1 MKIALIGDSLT
12 EGRPGVSFFN
22 ILKEKFPNITFDN
35 LGKPGESVKSL
46 YTRLLK
52 IKLDI
57 DYDISFLW
65 IGVNDVYSKLLSVQA
80 QPVAKDPNEFKDY
93 YEKILDL
100 VLVSSKKVVAV
111 TPALVGENTNNAPNH
126 EIKELNVLIQSITR
140 NQANVSFLDIQ
151 SVFFSDLAKVNSSDY
166 ISTKVMRVMVDVFF
180 YKKPSRIDR
189 LSKER
194 GLHLTLDG
202 IHLNSTGAQIVA
214 EIYASEIKRLTYE
227 NQDAIQ

>member
-22 ILKEKFPNITFDN
+22 ILTDMFPNITFVN

-52 IKLDI
+52 TKLET
-57 DYDISFLW
+57 DYDLAFLW

-80 QPVAKDPNEFKDY
+80 QPVAKDHDEFKDY
-93 YEKILDL
+93 YEKI
-100 VLVSSKKVVAV
+100 VEIIIGSSKKVVAV
-111 TPALVGENTNNAPNH
+111 TPALVGEITDNTPNN
-126 EIKELNVLIQSITR
+126 EIKELSVLIQSITSKHE
-140 NQANVSFLDIQ
+140 NVSFIDMQ
-151 SVFFSDLAKVNSSDY
+151 SVFLDYLSKVNSSDY
-166 ISTKVMRVMVDVFF
+166 TSIKVMTVMKDVLL
-180 YKKPSRIDR
+180 YKKPSRIDK

-202 IHLNSTGAQIVA
+202 IHLNSIGAQIVA
-214 EIYASEIKRLTYE
+214 DTYASEINRSLFK
-227 NQDAIQ
+227 NQETLL

>member
-52 IKLDI
+52 TKLDI

-80 QPVAKDPNEFKDY
+80 QPVAKDHNEFKDY

-111 TPALVGENTNNAPNH
+111 TPALVGENTNNAANH

-140 NQANVSFLDIQ
+140 NQENVSFLDIQ

-166 ISTKVMRVMVDVFF
+166 ISTKVMRVMVDIFF

>member
-22 ILKEKFPNITFDN
+22 ILKVKFPNITFDN

-52 IKLDI
+52 TKLDI
-57 DYDISFLW
+57 DYDLSFLW

-80 QPVAKDPNEFKDY
+80 QPVAKDHNEFKDY

-100 VLVSSKKVVAV
+100 VHASSKKIVAV
-111 TPALVGENTNNAPNH
+111 TPALVGENTDNAPNH

-151 SVFFSDLAKVNSSDY
+151 SVFLSHLSKVNSSDY
-166 ISTKVMRVMVDVFF
+166 ISTKVMRVMVDVLF

-202 IHLNSTGAQIVA
+202 IHLNSAGAQIVA
-214 EIYASEIKRLTYE
+214 EIYASEIKRLTYK

>member
-52 IKLDI
+52 TKLDI

-80 QPVAKDPNEFKDY
+80 QPVAKDHNEFKDY

-151 SVFFSDLAKVNSSDY
+151 SVFLVTLQKLTVQI
-166 ISTKVMRVMVDVFF
+166 IS
-180 YKKPSRIDR
+180 
-189 LSKER
+189 
-194 GLHLTLDG
+194 
-202 IHLNSTGAQIVA
+202 AQ
-214 EIYASEIKRLTYE
+214 R
-227 NQDAIQ
+227 

>member
-52 IKLDI
+52 TKLDI

-80 QPVAKDPNEFKDY
+80 QPVAKDHNEFKDY

-140 NQANVSFLDIQ
+140 NQENVSFLDIQ

>member
-22 ILKEKFPNITFDN
+22 LLKDMFPHITFVN

-52 IKLDI
+52 TKLEV
-57 DYDISFLW
+57 DYDLAFLW

-80 QPVAKDPNEFKDY
+80 QPVAKDHDEFKYY
-93 YEKILDL
+93 YEKVLEL
-100 VLVSSKKVVAV
+100 VVESSKKTVAV
-111 TPALVGENTNNAPNH
+111 TPALVGENTDNAPNS
-126 EIKELNVLIQSITR
+126 EIKELNVLIQSISHK
-140 NQANVSFLDIQ
+140 QENVSFLDIH
-151 SVFFSDLAKVNSSDY
+151 SVFLDPLSKVNSSDY
-166 ISTKVMRVMVDVFF
+166 ISTKVMRVMMDVLF
-180 YKKPSRIDR
+180 YKKPSKIDK

-214 EIYASEIKRLTYE
+214 ETYASEIRRSLLE
-227 NQDAIQ
+227 NQDALL

>member
-52 IKLDI
+52 TKLDI

-80 QPVAKDPNEFKDY
+80 QPVAKDHNEFKDY

-166 ISTKVMRVMVDVFF
+166 ISTKVMRVMVDIFF

>member
-35 LGKPGESVKSL
+35 FGKPGESVKSL

-52 IKLDI
+52 TKLDI

-80 QPVAKDPNEFKDY
+80 QPVAKDHNEFKDY

-111 TPALVGENTNNAPNH
+111 TPALVGENTNNAANH

-140 NQANVSFLDIQ
+140 NQENVSFLDIQ

>member
-52 IKLDI
+52 TKLDI

-80 QPVAKDPNEFKDY
+80 QPVAKDHNEFKDY